1 MEDVVRPVLVDDLP
15 QVFEIKRRI
24 SFSGTGEKSDTRIE
38 EILRVRLCPGGAGQY
53 VAVDSVRL
61 KALRKMINPGLDPAP
76 LELSERMQHA
86 DLRTSRRLPDRRGS
100 CRVDEVTISI
110 LNQLGRHDWAEFSVA
125 YGLMGEAFNMP
136 GIRKILM
143 HGPPARSDAPR
154 PADGIIGHKMHW
166 RFVKARIARIPRNS
180 QKNEGSER
188 LGALVK
194 TASRCGFLALISI
207 AACRYTC
214 AQEPV
219 SGLASRASSVGL
231 APGDTIEAHF
241 IDFPEAS
248 DLRLTVSP
256 QGNLFVP
263 YVGPVKV
270 AGMMPDEAQ
279 GAIVEALK
287 KKDVV
292 AEPQVALTVLT
303 ARNLSAVVVGEVTQP
318 HPVPLFS
325 PLPLSA
331 VLSQVGGFTQMAN
344 YHILISHS
352 DGRPVTEVELD
363 NSFRDVSGKDT
374 DVVPGDVVDVLRANT
389 FYALG
394 ELQKPGMFPMIGTL
408 HLSLLQAIATAGGVT
423 NTAQLSGLRVFR
435 RQKDG
440 SRLELTV
447 DFGKLSKGQAPD
459 MLVQA
464 DDIIY
469 VPRSGSRVLYNNV
482 LSQSLY
488 AAIIAASY
496 FR

>member
-1 MEDVVRPVLVDDLP
+1 
-15 QVFEIKRRI
+15 
-24 SFSGTGEKSDTRIE
+24 
-38 EILRVRLCPGGAGQY
+38 
-53 VAVDSVRL
+53 
-61 KALRKMINPGLDPAP
+61 
-76 LELSERMQHA
+76 
-86 DLRTSRRLPDRRGS
+86 
-100 CRVDEVTISI
+100 
-110 LNQLGRHDWAEFSVA
+110 
-125 YGLMGEAFNMP
+125 MP